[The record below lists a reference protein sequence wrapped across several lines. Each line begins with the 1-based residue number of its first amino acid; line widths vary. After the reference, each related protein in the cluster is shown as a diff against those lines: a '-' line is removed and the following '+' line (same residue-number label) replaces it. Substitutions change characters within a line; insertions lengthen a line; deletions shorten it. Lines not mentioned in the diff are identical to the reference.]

1 MSSPHRA
8 HAIHLVCTYMENK
21 MAYEDSTGQD
31 VNACSV
37 NNSTLLSIYVDV
49 DVCVCV
55 YTKVWA
61 NLPTGQNLS
70 TESKLIINH
79 CSVCHFVA
87 ERPHPLW
94 MAFFRTQG
102 LGHALTSHPGPPV
115 NTN

>member
-55 YTKVWA
+55 CVHKSV
-61 NLPTGQNLS
+61 GQLAHR
-70 TESKLIINH
+70 TESVH
-79 CSVCHFVA
+79 
-87 ERPHPLW
+87 
-94 MAFFRTQG
+94 
-102 LGHALTSHPGPPV
+102 
-115 NTN
+115 